1 MPDMLFLQILNMSL
15 TGGFAVLFVLLAR
28 AALYKAPKKFV
39 YPLWGLV
46 LFRLCCPFSLE
57 SIFSFVPSKEVFP
70 TELLTS
76 TNRFDWQIQSGFT
89 AIDQAVNP
97 VLMESSPSAMTSRL
111 SVLAW
116 IWLAGAAG
124 MLLYSLISFIR
135 LRQKLV
141 GRVRLQENI
150 YLADHIATPFVMG
163 TLRPKIYLPS
173 SLGEK
178 QRQYILLHES
188 AHIRRLDPFFR
199 AAAFV
204 VLSVHWFNPL
214 VWAAFWLSG
223 RDMEMAC
230 DESVM
235 RQMDTDIRRE
245 YAQTLL
251 DFAAGRGNILAVP
264 LAFGESG
271 TKVRIKNIL
280 RYHKPRWWIIAA
292 AAVVLAAL
300 CVGLLTSPASA
311 SRQAQR
317 FEAYFAQR
325 WQQVEGAEES
335 MSQPRG
341 SVFWTDL
348 DENGVPELYL
358 TYSTGMGKQT
368 GLLAYDLS
376 GEDPVELG
384 QGYLGF
390 AWDENTQLRLGKNS
404 GGPVLILTGETPA
417 GAANPDRFYEEIYLT
432 YSDGAYSLDALAYSQ
447 NQDTQLYTDL
457 ATGQTFSPAKFDSYK
472 QQRFLLESTYVV
484 LAVEKPI
491 DYFEKEGELAKEI
504 SRQLRRWESSHL
516 AAKNRDGSSSSPAR
530 QNATAVLTFP
540 AYQEGRTE
548 YNGSI
553 YDVEPFTLRLDLP
566 AGWTAALPPPEE
578 RDASAAGFTP
588 VYLMADGQ
596 VKAIVSYDVFQLYEE
611 EIPLEDF
618 YKTVYPF
625 LRLGSLYWW
634 DTYTP
639 IVSSQTAETAL
650 ATVFYKEPVEGQDA
664 AALPETSVPGILS
677 YDKERLVYI
686 AIQFSDDS
694 LPLEELRAVAKSVS
708 IGENR

>member
-1 MPDMLFLQILNMSL
+1 MPDLLFLRILNMSL
-15 TGGFAVLFVLLAR
+15 TGGLAVLLVLLAR
-28 AALYKAPKKFV
+28 ILLRKAPKKYV
-39 YPLWGLV
+39 YPLWGLI
-46 LFRLCCPFSLE
+46 LLRLCCPLSLE
-57 SIFSFVPSKEVFP
+57 SILSLVPSTEVFP

-76 TNRFDWQIQSGFT
+76 TNQSDWRIQSGFT

-97 VLMESSPSAMTSRL
+97 VLLESSPSAVSSCL
-111 SVLAW
+111 SVLSW
-116 IWLAGAAG
+116 IWLTGVTG
-124 MLLYSLISFIR
+124 MLLYSLISLLG

-141 GRVRLQENI
+141 GRVRLRENI
-150 YLADHIATPFVMG
+150 YLADHIASPFVLG
-163 TLRPKIYLPS
+163 VLRPKIYLPS
-173 SLGEK
+173 SLDEK
-178 QRQYILLHES
+178 EQQYILLHED
-188 AHIRRLDPFFR
+188 AHIRRLDPIFR
-199 AAAFV
+199 AVSFAA
-204 VLSVHWFNPL
+204 LSIHWFNPL

-235 RQMDTDIRRE
+235 GRLDADIHQA

-251 DFAAGRGNILAVP
+251 HFAAGPRHILAAP

-280 RYHKPRWWIIAA
+280 RYHKPRWWMIAA
-292 AAVVLAAL
+292 AAIVLAVL
-300 CVGLLTSPASA
+300 CVGLLTSPAHA
-311 SRQAQR
+311 NRQAQR
-317 FEAYFAQR
+317 FEAYFTQH
-325 WQQVEGAEES
+325 WQQIEGAEEG

-341 SVFWTDL
+341 TVFWADL

-358 TYSTGMGKQT
+358 TYSTSTGRQT

-376 GEDPVELG
+376 GEEPVQLG

-390 AWDENTQLRLGKNS
+390 SWDENTRLRLGKNS

-417 GAANPDRFYEEIYLT
+417 GAANPDRFYEEICLT
-432 YSDGAYSLDALAYSQ
+432 YLDGAYSLDALAYSQ

-457 ATGQTFSPAKFDSYK
+457 ATGQAFSPAEFDSWK
-472 QQRFLLESTYVV
+472 QQRFLLESTSLV

-504 SRQLRRWESSHL
+504 SRQLRRWESSHP
-516 AAKNRDGSSSSPAR
+516 AAKSVGGAPLAPHEN
-530 QNATAVLTFP
+530 QNTTAVLTFP

-548 YNGSI
+548 YNGPVYEI
-553 YDVEPFTLRLDLP
+553 APFTLRMDLP
-566 AGWTAALPPPEE
+566 AGWTAALPPAEE
-578 RDASAAGFTP
+578 RDESAAGFTP

-596 VKAIVSYDVFQLYEE
+596 VKAVVSYNVFALYEE

-664 AALPETSVPGILS
+664 AAWPETSVPGILS
-677 YDKERLVYI
+677 YDKERLIYI

-694 LPLEELRAVAKSVS
+694 LPLEDLRTMAKSVS
-708 IGENR
+708 IGE

>member
-1 MPDMLFLQILNMSL
+1 MPDTLFLQILNMSL

-57 SIFSFVPSKEVFP
+57 SILSFVPSKEVFP

-97 VLMESSPSAMTSRL
+97 VLSKASPSAVTGRL
-111 SVLAW
+111 SIFAW

-141 GRVRLQENI
+141 GRVRLRENI
-150 YLADHIATPFVMG
+150 YLADHIASPFVMG
-163 TLRPKIYLPS
+163 ILRPKIYLPS
-173 SLGEK
+173 SLEEK
-178 QRQYILLHES
+178 KRQYILLHEG

-199 AAAFV
+199 AAAFA

-214 VWAAFWLSG
+214 VWVAFWLSG

-235 RQMDTDIRRE
+235 RQMDTDNRRE

-280 RYHKPRWWIIAA
+280 RYHKPRWWMIAA

-300 CVGLLTSPASA
+300 CVGLLTSPVSA

-325 WQQVEGAEES
+325 WQQVEGAAQGIS
-335 MSQPRG
+335 RPRG
-341 SVFWTDL
+341 TCFWADL

-376 GEDPVELG
+376 GEEPVELG

-390 AWDENTQLRLGKNS
+390 AWDENTRLRLGKNS

-417 GAANPDRFYEEIYLT
+417 GAANPDRFYEEACLS
-432 YSDGAYSLDALAYSQ
+432 YSGGIYSLDALSYSQ
-447 NQDTQLYTDL
+447 NRDTQICTDL
-457 ATGQTFSPAKFDSYK
+457 ATGQTFSEAELDSWK
-472 QQRFLLESTYVV
+472 QRRFSLEGTAQV
-484 LAVEKPI
+484 LTAEEPI
-491 DYFEKEGELAKEI
+491 DYFEKEGRLAKQI
-504 SRQLRRWESSHL
+504 SRQLRRWENSHP
-516 AAKNRDGSSSSPAR
+516 AAKAEGGTSSPPAG
-530 QNATAVLTFP
+530 QNATAVLNFP

-548 YNGSI
+548 YNGSV
-553 YDVEPFTLRLDLP
+553 YDVKPFALRLDLP
-566 AGWTAALPPPEE
+566 AGWTAALPPAEE
-578 RDASAAGFTP
+578 REASAAGFTP

-596 VKAIVSYDVFQLYEE
+596 VKAVVSYNTFQLYEE

-625 LRLGSLYWW
+625 LRLGSLYRW

-639 IVSSQTAETAL
+639 IASSQTAETAL
-650 ATVFYKEPVEGQDA
+650 STVFYNEPVEGQDA
-664 AALPETSVPGILS
+664 AAWPEVSVPGILS

-694 LPLEELRAVAKSVS
+694 LSLEQLRAMAKSVS
-708 IGENR
+708 IGDE